1 MPDAHAVLGD
11 HGVLPLMVAAA
22 WYSVMYLLKTPRRTS
37 SLSGKAWVDEL
48 LAGNHRR
55 FREVMRMEPE
65 TFHQL
70 KLLLLDKDLL
80 RPSRW
85 VSVEE
90 KLAIFLF
97 IAGHAAS
104 NRDAQERFQRSG
116 WTITR
121 CFNEVLR
128 ALVAISSD
136 VISLPDPG
144 RIPGEIRRNR
154 KWYPYFKDCL
164 GALDGTHIPCRPP
177 KDRERPFRN
186 RKSFVSQNVLAVCSF
201 NLRFLYVLAGPA
213 GFGNGQTSSSAS
225 QHGQQL
231 QTFHHRLS
239 SPIRSGFLPGSV
251 NTEHRTWC

>member
-128 ALVAISSD
+128 ARDTAQSKMVSVLQG
-136 VISLPDPG
+136 L
-144 RIPGEIRRNR
+144 
-154 KWYPYFKDCL
+154 
-164 GALDGTHIPCRPP
+164 
-177 KDRERPFRN
+177 FRN
-186 RKSFVSQNVLAVCSF
+186 RKSFVQQASEMAK
-201 NLRFLYVLAGPA
+201 LRL
-213 GFGNGQTSSSAS
+213 
-225 QHGQQL
+225 QL
-231 QTFHHRLS
+231 RNTVSNSRLS
-239 SPIRSGFLPGSV
+239 TTG
-251 NTEHRTWC
+251 